1 MPKIR
6 IYEVNYTNTDE
17 TFYVTTK
24 LYENAK
30 KYEEETLEKV
40 YRSLENDGWI
50 KCGKVNR
57 ANEICVDMFNKDG
70 VYIAVCEE

>member
-30 KYEEETLEKV
+30 KYEAVSYTHLSIFEELNFT
-40 YRSLENDGWI
+40 R
-50 KCGKVNR
+50 C
-57 ANEICVDMFNKDG
+57 
-70 VYIAVCEE
+70 

>member
-1 MPKIR
+1 M
-6 IYEVNYTNTDE
+6 
-17 TFYVTTK
+17 
-24 LYENAK
+24 
-30 KYEEETLEKV
+30 EKV